1 MRARA
6 RTHAF
11 ECRQFKSDQISSF
24 AELLLRQAMKNDRT
38 PIWNPMTTE
47 TLIATDGNGHAGSSK
62 YNAEDITVM
71 EGLEAVRKR
80 PGMYIGTT
88 GPEGVFH
95 LVREIVDNSVDEAM
109 AGFATTVDIRIHAD
123 GSVSVSDDGRGIPV
137 DTHDKTGKS
146 ALETV
151 MTTLHAGG
159 KFGGKSYQVSGGLH
173 GVGASVVNA
182 LSEWTVV
189 EVRRD
194 GYVYSQRFERGI
206 TMTDMTRRRQISSD
220 LWGTGT
226 KVTWMPD
233 KAIFSDIEYDWA
245 GVTTRLREMAYLNQ
259 GLAIRL
265 RSDWHEETHWP
276 HNDVTFRFDGGV
288 RSFVR
293 TFNRRRGG
301 IHDSVI
307 YAAGTVDEVSV
318 EVAFQYNQ
326 SFVENCLSF
335 ANVIRT
341 GDGGT
346 HVTGFRSALTRVL
359 NDYAKK
365 NNLLNGGKDGI
376 ATLSGEDVR
385 EGIMSVISVKVKDP
399 QFEGQTKGRLG
410 NPEVTGVVGQLVGR
424 QLSDFLEDHP
434 DEARIIIDKASTAAR
449 AREAAKKAR
458 DLIIRKNAM
467 DGGSLPGKLADCAEK
482 DPSRSELYIV
492 EGESAGGSA
501 KQGRDRQFQAIL
513 PLKGKILNVEKARPE
528 RMFAHE
534 EIAALITAIGAG
546 MGEDFDSEKL
556 RYHRIIIMT
565 DADIDGAHI
574 RTLLLTFFFRNMHQL
589 IDGGYL
595 YIAQPPLYRASKGR
609 RGKWLYADAD
619 LDNWMAERAFN
630 GFSLVSQNDDARIEV
645 KGKRLGNIV
654 THLRD
659 FREAFEIVKAIAVPE
674 NVFFDLL
681 RNPDHQN
688 LSFTRDELPGTTD
701 EFYDEDDRVNEN
713 SSYQV
718 DLFNSS
724 VDDTQTPFTREV
736 IDNREDSE
744 QHPPITYNIQ
754 GYELTAD
761 IYNNPAIRR
770 AKRIF
775 HRVADFVGN
784 DGFQLKRN
792 DKVLM
797 EDLSWQEL
805 PEALEESSDT
815 SGISIQRYKGLGE
828 MNPDQLWDTTMNPQN
843 RVMLQ
848 VTAEDAISA
857 DDIFRTLMG
866 EEVGPRRDFIR
877 ANALEVK
884 NLDV

>member
-1 MRARA
+1 
-6 RTHAF
+6 
-11 ECRQFKSDQISSF
+11 
-24 AELLLRQAMKNDRT
+24 
-38 PIWNPMTTE
+38 MTTE
-47 TLIATDGNGHAGSSK
+47 TTVLTNGNGHAGSSE
-62 YNAEDITVM
+62 YTAEDITVM

-109 AGFATTVDIRIHAD
+109 AGFASTVDIHIHAD
-123 GSVSVSDDGRGIPV
+123 GSVTVIDDGRGIPV

-159 KFGGKSYQVSGGLH
+159 KFGGKGYQVSGGLH

-206 TMTDMTRRRQISSD
+206 TINEMSQRPQNSSD
-220 LWGTGT
+220 LEGNGTM
-226 KVTWMPD
+226 VTWLPD
-233 KAIFSDIEYDWA
+233 KDVFPEVAYDWD
-245 GVTTRLREMAYLNQ
+245 GVTSRLREMAYLNQ
-259 GLAIRL
+259 GLRIRL
-265 RSDWHEETHWP
+265 RSDWHEEVQWP

-307 YAAGTVDEVSV
+307 YAAGTVEDVAV

-365 NNLLNGGKDGI
+365 NNLLSGGKDGV

-385 EGIMSVISVKVKDP
+385 EGLMSVISVKVKDP

-410 NPEVTGVVGQLVGR
+410 NPEVRPAVETLVGR
-424 QLSDFLEDHP
+424 YLTEFLEDHP

-546 MGEDFDSEKL
+546 MGEDFDPEKL

-574 RTLLLTFFFRNMHQL
+574 RTLLLTFFFRNMRQL
-589 IDGGYL
+589 IDDGYL
-595 YIAQPPLYRASKGR
+595 YIAQPPLYKASKGR
-609 RGKWLYADAD
+609 RSNWLYADAD

-630 GFSLVSQNDDARIEV
+630 GLTIESADDEVSLTV
-645 KGKRLGNIV
+645 KGKRLGNTI
-654 THLRD
+654 TQLRE
-659 FREAFEIVKAIAVPE
+659 FREAFDIAKALGVPE
-674 NVFFDLL
+674 EVFFNLL
-681 RNPDHQN
+681 TDPDWQN
-688 LSFTRDELPGTTD
+688 LSFARDRSPEAAGDL
-701 EFYDEDDRVNEN
+701 DDD
-713 SSYQV
+713 
-718 DLFNSS
+718 DLFDQDNSFQVGLFNGS
-724 VDDTQTPFTREV
+724 VDENGTSFTREV
-736 IDNREDSE
+736 NEQPLDVEEDE
-744 QHPPITYNIQ
+744 PAPITFSIH
-754 GYELTAD
+754 GYELSED
-761 IYNNPAIRR
+761 VYNNPAMRR
-770 AKRIF
+770 ARRIYPD
-775 HRVADFVGN
+775 VVDFISS
-784 DGFQLKRN
+784 DGFILKKSDAIVN
-792 DKVLM
+792 D
-797 EDLSWQEL
+797 DLCWDEL
-805 PEALEESSDT
+805 PEALEENSDT
-815 SGISIQRYKGLGE
+815 SGINIQRYKGLGE
-828 MNPDQLWDTTMNPQN
+828 MNPDQLWDTTMNPGN
-843 RVMLQ
+843 RLMLR

-877 ANALEVK
+877 ANALEVR

>member
-1 MRARA
+1 
-6 RTHAF
+6 
-11 ECRQFKSDQISSF
+11 
-24 AELLLRQAMKNDRT
+24 
-38 PIWNPMTTE
+38 MTTE
-47 TLIATDGNGHAGSSK
+47 TTIATSGNGHTGSAE
-62 YNAEDITVM
+62 YTAEDITVM

-109 AGFATTVDIRIHAD
+109 AGFASTVDIQIHAD
-123 GSVSVSDDGRGIPV
+123 GSVTVIDDGRGIPV

-159 KFGGKSYQVSGGLH
+159 KFGGKGYQVSGGLH

-194 GYVYSQRFERGI
+194 GYVYSQRFERGV
-206 TMTDMTRRRQISSD
+206 TMNDMTVRKQTSVD
-220 LWGTGT
+220 LQGSGT

-233 KAIFSDIEYDWA
+233 SDVFPEIEYDWD
-245 GVTTRLREMAYLNQ
+245 GVTGRLREMAYLNQ

-307 YAAGTVDEVSV
+307 YAAGTVDEVAV

-346 HVTGFRSALTRVL
+346 HVTGFRSALTRVV

-365 NNLLNGGKDGI
+365 NNLLNMGKDGV

-385 EGIMSVISVKVKDP
+385 EGLMSVISVKVKDP

-410 NPEVTGVVGQLVGR
+410 NPEVKGAVEQLVGR
-424 QLSDFLEDHP
+424 QLTEFLEDHP
-434 DEARIIIDKASTAAR
+434 DEARVIIDKASTAAR

-467 DGGSLPGKLADCAEK
+467 DGGSLPGKLADCSEK

-528 RMFAHE
+528 RMFAHD
-534 EIAALITAIGAG
+534 EITALITAIGAG

-574 RTLLLTFFFRNMHQL
+574 RTLLLTFFFRNMRQL
-589 IDGGYL
+589 IDDGYL
-595 YIAQPPLYRASKGR
+595 YIAQPPLYKASKGR
-609 RGKWLYADAD
+609 RSSWLYADAD
-619 LDNWMAERAFN
+619 LDSWMAERAFN
-630 GFSLVSQNDDARIEV
+630 GLAVSSEDDDVYIEV
-645 KGKRLGNIV
+645 KGKRLGSTI
-654 THLRD
+654 TQLRE
-659 FREAFEIVKAIAVPE
+659 FREAFGIVDALGVPE
-674 NVFFDLL
+674 DVFYDLL
-681 RNPDHQN
+681 RDPEWQN
-688 LSFTRDELPGTTD
+688 LTFTRDRSSEIIAEL
-701 EFYDEDDRVNEN
+701 DRDNGPF
-713 SSYQV
+713 QV
-718 DLFNSS
+718 DLFNGS
-724 VDDTQTPFTREV
+724 VDEEQTPFTRE
-736 IDNREDSE
+736 INDEPEDE
-744 QHPPITYNIQ
+744 DDLPVTYLIRD
-754 GYELTAD
+754 YELTEEV
-761 IYNNPAIRR
+761 YNNPALRR
-770 AKRIF
+770 AKRLYP
-775 HRVADFVGN
+775 RVADFIAS
-784 DGFQLKRN
+784 DSFAIKRR
-792 DKVLM
+792 DSVVL
-797 EDLSWQEL
+797 EEIGWEEL
-805 PEALEESSDT
+805 PEALEENSDT
-815 SGISIQRYKGLGE
+815 SGINIQRYKGLGE
-828 MNPDQLWDTTMNPQN
+828 MNPDQLWETTMNPQN
-843 RVMLQ
+843 RLMLQ
-848 VTAEDAISA
+848 VTAQDAISA

-877 ANALEVK
+877 ANALEVR

>member
-1 MRARA
+1 
-6 RTHAF
+6 
-11 ECRQFKSDQISSF
+11 
-24 AELLLRQAMKNDRT
+24 
-38 PIWNPMTTE
+38 MTTQ
-47 TLIATDGNGHAGSSK
+47 TTIATEGNGHAGSVN

-109 AGFATTVDIRIHAD
+109 AGFATTVDIQIHSD
-123 GSVSVSDDGRGIPV
+123 GSVSVTDDGRGIPV
-137 DTHDKTGKS
+137 DTHDKTGMS

-159 KFGGKSYQVSGGLH
+159 KFGGKGYQVSGGLH

-182 LSEWTVV
+182 LSEKTTV

-194 GYVYSQRFERGI
+194 GKVYTQRFERGI
-206 TMTDMTRRRQISSD
+206 TINGLTHRKQTASD
-220 LWGTGT
+220 LQGTGT
-226 KVTWMPD
+226 TVTWMPD
-233 KAIFSDIEYDWA
+233 REIFPSIEYDWESIT
-245 GVTTRLREMAYLNQ
+245 GRLREMAYLNQ

-265 RSDWHEETHWP
+265 RSDWHEESHWP

-293 TFNRRRGG
+293 TFNRRRGS
-301 IHDSVI
+301 IHDSVV
-307 YAAGTVDEVSV
+307 YAAGNIDEVSV

-365 NNLLNGGKDGI
+365 NSLLNIGKDGV

-385 EGIMSVISVKVKDP
+385 EGLMSVISVKVKDP

-410 NPEVTGVVGQLVGR
+410 NPEVRMAVEQLVGR
-424 QLSDFLEDHP
+424 YLGEFLEDHP

-449 AREAAKKAR
+449 AREAARKAR

-467 DGGSLPGKLADCAEK
+467 DGGSLPGKLADCSEK

-546 MGEDFDSEKL
+546 MGEDFDAEKL
-556 RYHRIIIMT
+556 RYHRVIIMT

-574 RTLLLTFFFRNMHQL
+574 RTLLLTFFFRNMRQL

-595 YIAQPPLYRASKGR
+595 YIAQPPLYKASKGR
-609 RGKWLYADAD
+609 RSDWLYADAD

-630 GFSLVSQNDDARIEV
+630 GLSVHSGDDETQINV
-645 KGKRLGNIV
+645 GGQRLGTTLTNLREFRDALGIV
-654 THLRD
+654 N
-659 FREAFEIVKAIAVPE
+659 AIGLPE
-674 NVFFDLL
+674 GVFFDLL
-681 RNPDHQN
+681 QDPEWQN
-688 LSFTRDELPGTTD
+688 LSFKHDRSSEIISEL
-701 EFYDEDDRVNEN
+701 DDDDDAHEN
-713 SSYQV
+713 GDIYQAG
-718 DLFNSS
+718 LFNGGI
-724 VDDTQTPFTREV
+724 DNDPTPFTREV
-736 IDNREDSE
+736 AEGIEESEEDDPE
-744 QHPPITYNIQ
+744 VKHRIR
-754 GYELTAD
+754 GYDLTED
-761 IYNNPAIRR
+761 VYKNPAIRR
-770 AKRIF
+770 SKQLYP
-775 HRVADFVGN
+775 HVVDFLAAG
-784 DGFQLKRN
+784 GFELKRR
-792 DKVLM
+792 DQVLIN
-797 EDLSWQEL
+797 DLSWREL
-805 PEALEESSDT
+805 PEALEDYSDT
-815 SGISIQRYKGLGE
+815 SGINIQRYKGLGE
-828 MNPDQLWDTTMNPQN
+828 MNPDQLWDTTMNPEN

-848 VTAEDAISA
+848 VKAEDAMSA

-877 ANALEVK
+877 ANALEVR

>member
-1 MRARA
+1 
-6 RTHAF
+6 
-11 ECRQFKSDQISSF
+11 
-24 AELLLRQAMKNDRT
+24 
-38 PIWNPMTTE
+38 MTTE
-47 TLIATDGNGHAGSSK
+47 TSVLTNGNGHAGSAE
-62 YNAEDITVM
+62 YTAEDITVM

-109 AGFATTVDIRIHAD
+109 AGFASTVDIHIHAD
-123 GSVSVSDDGRGIPV
+123 GSVTVVDDGRGIPV

-159 KFGGKSYQVSGGLH
+159 KFGGKGYQVSGGLH

-194 GYVYSQRFERGI
+194 GYVYSQRFERGV
-206 TMTDMTRRRQISSD
+206 TMNEMARRPQTSSD
-220 LWGTGT
+220 LQGNGT
-226 KVTWMPD
+226 KVTWLPD
-233 KAIFSDIEYDWA
+233 SNVFPEVEYDWD
-245 GVTTRLREMAYLNQ
+245 GVTGRLREMAYLNQ

-265 RSDWHEETHWP
+265 RSDWHEDTHWP

-307 YAAGTVDEVSV
+307 YAAGTVEDVAV
-318 EVAFQYNQ
+318 EVAFQYNT

-365 NNLLNGGKDGI
+365 NNLLNNGKDGV

-385 EGIMSVISVKVKDP
+385 EGLMSVISVKVKDP

-410 NPEVTGVVGQLVGR
+410 NPEVRPAVETLVGKY
-424 QLSDFLEDHP
+424 LTEFLEDHP

-467 DGGSLPGKLADCAEK
+467 DGGSLPGKLADCSEK

-546 MGEDFDSEKL
+546 MGEDFDAEKL

-574 RTLLLTFFFRNMHQL
+574 RTLLLTFFFRNMRQL
-589 IDGGYL
+589 IDEGYL
-595 YIAQPPLYRASKGR
+595 YIAQPPLYKASKGR
-609 RGKWLYADAD
+609 RSNWLYADAD
-619 LDNWMAERAFN
+619 LDSWMAERAFN
-630 GFSLVSQNDDARIEV
+630 GLSIESDDDDVKIVV
-645 KGKRLGNIV
+645 KGKKLGGAI
-654 THLRD
+654 TQLRE
-659 FREAFEIVKAIAVPE
+659 FREAFEIASAIGVPE
-674 NVFFDLL
+674 DVFFDLL
-681 RNPDHQN
+681 NDPEWQN
-688 LSFTRDELPGTTD
+688 LSFTVDKSSEIIAELDRD
-701 EFYDEDDRVNEN
+701 DDGMFEEGGPF
-713 SSYQV
+713 QV
-718 DLFNSS
+718 DLFDVS
-724 VDDTQTPFTREV
+724 VEENGTSFTREV
-736 IDNREDSE
+736 SEGSLDEDDDE
-744 QHPPITYNIQ
+744 PDPVTFEIH
-754 GYELTAD
+754 GYELNEDT
-761 IYNNPAIRR
+761 YKNPAMRR
-770 AKRIF
+770 ARRIYPQ
-775 HRVADFVGN
+775 VADFISVNNFILKKQDNIVN
-784 DGFQLKRN
+784 D
-792 DKVLM
+792 
-797 EDLSWQEL
+797 DLTWDEL
-805 PEALEESSDT
+805 PEALEDASDT
-815 SGISIQRYKGLGE
+815 SGINIQRYKGLGE
-828 MNPDQLWDTTMNPQN
+828 MNPDQLWDTTMNPEY
-843 RVMLQ
+843 RLMLR

-877 ANALEVK
+877 ANALEVR

>member
-1 MRARA
+1 
-6 RTHAF
+6 
-11 ECRQFKSDQISSF
+11 
-24 AELLLRQAMKNDRT
+24 
-38 PIWNPMTTE
+38 MTTE
-47 TLIATDGNGHAGSSK
+47 TTIATNGNGHAGSAD
-62 YNAEDITVM
+62 YTADDITVM

-109 AGFATTVDIRIHAD
+109 AGFASTVDIRIHAD
-123 GSVSVSDDGRGIPV
+123 GSVTVVDDGRGIPV

-159 KFGGKSYQVSGGLH
+159 KFGGKGYQVSGGLH

-182 LSEWTVV
+182 LSEWTDV

-194 GYVYSQRFERGI
+194 GNVYSQRFERGV
-206 TMTDMTRRRQISSD
+206 TMNDMDRRPQTSAD
-220 LWGTGT
+220 LPGNGT

-233 KAIFSDIEYDWA
+233 SQVFPEIGYEWESIS
-245 GVTTRLREMAYLNQ
+245 GRLREMAYLTQ

-265 RSDWHEETHWP
+265 RSDWHHETHWP

-288 RSFVR
+288 KSFVR

-307 YAAGTVDEVSV
+307 YAAGTVDDVSV

-365 NNLLNGGKDGI
+365 NNMLSGGKDGV

-385 EGIMSVISVKVKDP
+385 EGLMSVISVKVKDP

-410 NPEVTGVVGQLVGR
+410 NPEVKGTVEQLVGR
-424 QLSDFLEDHP
+424 QLSEFLEDHP

-467 DGGSLPGKLADCAEK
+467 DGGSLPGKLADCTEK

-546 MGEDFDSEKL
+546 MGEEFDSEKL

-574 RTLLLTFFFRNMHQL
+574 RTLLLTFFFRNMRQL
-589 IDGGYL
+589 IDEGFL
-595 YIAQPPLYRASKGR
+595 YIAQPPLYKASKGR
-609 RGKWLYADAD
+609 RSNWLYADAD
-619 LDNWMAERAFN
+619 LDNWMAERVFN
-630 GFSLVSQNDDARIEV
+630 GLSIASDDEDASVEV
-645 KGKRLGNIV
+645 RGKRLGSTI
-654 THLRD
+654 TQLRE
-659 FREAFEIVKAIAVPE
+659 FREAFEIVKVLGMPE
-674 NVFFDLL
+674 EVFFDLL
-681 RNPDHQN
+681 RDPELQN
-688 LSFTRDELPGTTD
+688 LTFTRDRSSEIIGDLDGDD
-701 EFYDEDDRVNEN
+701 EFEN
-713 SSYQV
+713 DASFQV
-718 DLFNSS
+718 SLFNGS
-724 VDDTQTPFTREV
+724 VDEGQTPFTREV
-736 IDNREDSE
+736 NEEPAQEHDET
-744 QHPPITYNIQ
+744 PVTYRIRD
-754 GYELTAD
+754 YELTED
-761 IYNNPAIRR
+761 VFNNPAIRR
-770 AKRIF
+770 SKRLYQDVMNFIA
-775 HRVADFVGN
+775 ADA
-784 DGFQLKRN
+784 FQLKRRE
-792 DKVLM
+792 DVLIQ
-797 EDLSWQEL
+797 DLTWHEL
-805 PEALEESSDT
+805 PEALEENSDT
-815 SGISIQRYKGLGE
+815 SGINIQRYKGLGE
-828 MNPDQLWDTTMNPQN
+828 MNPDQLWDTTMNPQH

-866 EEVGPRRDFIR
+866 EEVAPRRDFIR

>member
-1 MRARA
+1 
-6 RTHAF
+6 
-11 ECRQFKSDQISSF
+11 
-24 AELLLRQAMKNDRT
+24 
-38 PIWNPMTTE
+38 MTTE
-47 TLIATDGNGHAGSSK
+47 TTIATNGNGHAGSAD
-62 YNAEDITVM
+62 YTADDITVM

-109 AGFATTVDIRIHAD
+109 AGFASTVDIRIHAD
-123 GSVSVSDDGRGIPV
+123 GSVTVVDDGRGIPV

-159 KFGGKSYQVSGGLH
+159 KFGGKGYQVSGGLH
-173 GVGASVVNA
+173 GVGASIVNA
-182 LSEWTVV
+182 LSEWTDV

-206 TMTDMTRRRQISSD
+206 TMNDTDRRAQTSTD
-220 LWGTGT
+220 LPGNGT
-226 KVTWMPD
+226 KTTWMPD
-233 KAIFSDIEYDWA
+233 SQIFPEVGYDWESIT
-245 GVTTRLREMAYLNQ
+245 GRLREMAYLNQ

-265 RSDWHEETHWP
+265 RSDWHHESHWP

-288 RSFVR
+288 KSFVR

-365 NNLLNGGKDGI
+365 NNLLNGGKDGV

-385 EGIMSVISVKVKDP
+385 EGLMSVISVKVKDP

-410 NPEVTGVVGQLVGR
+410 NPEVKGIVEQLFGR
-424 QLSDFLEDHP
+424 QLSEFLEDHP
-434 DEARIIIDKASTAAR
+434 DEARIIIEKASTAAR

-467 DGGSLPGKLADCAEK
+467 DGGSLPGKLADCTEK

-546 MGEDFDSEKL
+546 MGEEFDSEKL

-574 RTLLLTFFFRNMHQL
+574 RTLLLTFFFRNMRQL
-589 IDGGYL
+589 IDEGFL
-595 YIAQPPLYRASKGR
+595 YIAQPPLYKASKGR
-609 RGKWLYADAD
+609 RSNWLYADAD
-619 LDNWMAERAFN
+619 LDNWMAERVFN
-630 GFSLVSQNDDARIEV
+630 GLSIASDDEDASVEV
-645 KGKRLGNIV
+645 KGKRLGSTI
-654 THLRD
+654 TQLRE
-659 FREAFEIVKAIAVPE
+659 FREAFEIVKVLGMPE
-674 NVFFDLL
+674 KVFFDLL
-681 RNPDHQN
+681 RDPELQN
-688 LSFTRDELPGTTD
+688 LTFTRDRSSEIIGDLDGDD
-701 EFYDEDDRVNEN
+701 EFEN
-713 SSYQV
+713 DASFQV
-718 DLFNSS
+718 SLFNGS
-724 VDDTQTPFTREV
+724 VDEEQTPFTREV
-736 IDNREDSE
+736 NEEPVQERDET
-744 QHPPITYNIQ
+744 PVTYRIRD
-754 GYELTAD
+754 YELTED
-761 IYNNPAIRR
+761 VFNNPAIRR
-770 AKRIF
+770 SKRLYQHVMNFIA
-775 HRVADFVGN
+775 ADA
-784 DGFQLKRN
+784 FQLKRRE
-792 DKVLM
+792 DVLIQ
-797 EDLSWQEL
+797 DLTWHEL
-805 PEALEESSDT
+805 PEALEENSDT
-815 SGISIQRYKGLGE
+815 SGINIQRYKGLGE
-828 MNPDQLWDTTMNPQN
+828 MNPDQLWDTTMNPQH

-866 EEVGPRRDFIR
+866 EEVAPRRDFIR

>member
-1 MRARA
+1 
-6 RTHAF
+6 
-11 ECRQFKSDQISSF
+11 
-24 AELLLRQAMKNDRT
+24 
-38 PIWNPMTTE
+38 MTTE
-47 TLIATDGNGHAGSSK
+47 TTIATNGNGHTGSSE

-71 EGLEAVRKR
+71 EGLDAVRKR

-109 AGFATTVDIRIHAD
+109 AGFASTVDIQIHAD
-123 GSVSVSDDGRGIPV
+123 GSVTVIDDGRGIPV

-159 KFGGKSYQVSGGLH
+159 KFGGKGYQVSGGLH

-194 GYVYSQRFERGI
+194 GYVYSQRFERGV
-206 TMTDMTRRRQISSD
+206 TMNDMTVRKQTATD
-220 LWGTGT
+220 VEGTGT

-233 KAIFSDIEYDWA
+233 GDVFPEIDYDWE
-245 GVTTRLREMAYLNQ
+245 GVTGRLREMAYLNQ

-265 RSDWHEETHWP
+265 RSEWHEETHWP

-307 YAAGTVDEVSV
+307 YAAGTVDEVAV

-346 HVTGFRSALTRVL
+346 HVTGFRSALTRVV

-365 NNLLNGGKDGI
+365 NNLLNIGKDGV

-385 EGIMSVISVKVKDP
+385 EGLMSVISVKVKDP

-410 NPEVTGVVGQLVGR
+410 NPEVKGAVEQLVGR
-424 QLSDFLEDHP
+424 FLTEFLEDHP
-434 DEARIIIDKASTAAR
+434 DEARVIIDKASTAAR

-458 DLIIRKNAM
+458 DLITRKNAM
-467 DGGSLPGKLADCAEK
+467 DGGSLPGKLADCSEK

-528 RMFAHE
+528 RMFAHD
-534 EIAALITAIGAG
+534 EITALITAIGAG

-574 RTLLLTFFFRNMHQL
+574 RTLLLTFFFRNMRQL
-589 IDGGYL
+589 IDEGYL
-595 YIAQPPLYRASKGR
+595 YIAQPPLYKASKGR
-609 RGKWLYADAD
+609 RSNWLYADAD
-619 LDNWMAERAFN
+619 LDTWMAERAFN
-630 GFSLVSQNDDARIEV
+630 GLSIAADNDDFDIKV
-645 KGKRLGNIV
+645 KGKRLGSTI
-654 THLRD
+654 TQLRE
-659 FREAFEIVKAIAVPE
+659 FREAYGIVEALGVPE
-674 NVFFDLL
+674 DVFFDLL
-681 RNPDHQN
+681 RDPEWQN
-688 LSFTRDELPGTTD
+688 LTFTRD
-701 EFYDEDDRVNEN
+701 R
-713 SSYQV
+713 SSEIIAALEEEEGPFQV
-718 DLFNSS
+718 DLFDAS
-724 VDDTQTPFTREV
+724 VDEDQAPFTREV
-736 IDNREDSE
+736 NEEPEDE
-744 QHPPITYNIQ
+744 EEELPMTYMIR
-754 GYELTAD
+754 GYELTED
-761 IYNNPAIRR
+761 VYNNPAVRR
-770 AKRIF
+770 AKRLYP
-775 HRVADFVGN
+775 RVADFVSA
-784 DGFQLKRN
+784 DAFSIKRRE
-792 DKVLM
+792 DVVLGDVGW
-797 EDLSWQEL
+797 EEL
-805 PEALEESSDT
+805 PEALEENSDS
-815 SGISIQRYKGLGE
+815 SGINIQRYKGLGE

-843 RVMLQ
+843 RLMLQ

>member
-1 MRARA
+1 
-6 RTHAF
+6 
-11 ECRQFKSDQISSF
+11 
-24 AELLLRQAMKNDRT
+24 
-38 PIWNPMTTE
+38 MTTE
-47 TLIATDGNGHAGSSK
+47 TAIATETNGHAGSSE

-109 AGFATTVDIRIHAD
+109 AGFASTVDIRIHAD
-123 GSVSVSDDGRGIPV
+123 GSVTVTDDGRGIPV

-159 KFGGKSYQVSGGLH
+159 KFGGKGYQVSGGLH

-182 LSEWTVV
+182 LSEWTTVD
-189 EVRRD
+189 VRRD
-194 GYVYSQRFERGI
+194 GYVYSQRFERGV
-206 TMTDMTRRRQISSD
+206 TVNDMSRRPQSSSD
-220 LWGTGT
+220 LRGNGT
-226 KVTWMPD
+226 KVTWLPD
-233 KAIFSDIEYDWA
+233 GQVFPSIEYDWDSIT
-245 GVTTRLREMAYLNQ
+245 GRFREMAYLNQ
-259 GLAIRL
+259 GLAIRV
-265 RSDWHEETHWP
+265 RSDWHAETHWP

-307 YAAGTVDEVSV
+307 YAAGNVDDVAV

-365 NNLLNGGKDGI
+365 NNLLSGGKDGV

-385 EGIMSVISVKVKDP
+385 EGLMSVISVKVKDP

-410 NPEVTGVVGQLVGR
+410 NPEVKGTVEQLVGR
-424 QLSDFLEDHP
+424 HLAEFLEDHP
-434 DEARIIIDKASTAAR
+434 DEARLIIEKASTAAR

-467 DGGSLPGKLADCAEK
+467 DGGSLPGKLADCSEK

-546 MGEDFDSEKL
+546 MGEEFDSEKL
-556 RYHRIIIMT
+556 RYHRVIIMT

-574 RTLLLTFFFRNMHQL
+574 RTLLLTFFFRNMRQL
-589 IDGGYL
+589 IDEGFL
-595 YIAQPPLYRASKGR
+595 YIAQPPLYKASKGR
-609 RGKWLYADAD
+609 RSKWLYADAE

-630 GFSLVSQNDDARIEV
+630 GLAVASEDEDQPISV
-645 KGKRLGNIV
+645 KGKRLGITVSQLREFRDALAIV
-654 THLRD
+654 DVLGMPQD
-659 FREAFEIVKAIAVPE
+659 
-674 NVFFDLL
+674 VFFDLL
-681 RNPDHQN
+681 RDPELQN
-688 LSFTRDELPGTTD
+688 LTFTRDRSSEIIGSLDEPD
-701 EFYDEDDRVNEN
+701 EFEEEAD
-713 SSYQV
+713 YQV
-718 DLFNSS
+718 DLFEGN
-724 VDDTQTPFTREV
+724 VGDQETTFTREV
-736 IDNREDSE
+736 NELPDVEDE
-744 QHPPITYNIQ
+744 EPVTYHVR
-754 GYELTAD
+754 GYELTED
-761 IYNNPAIRR
+761 IYNHPAIRR
-770 AKRIF
+770 SKRLYPEIAGIIDAERF
-775 HRVADFVGN
+775 N
-784 DGFQLKRN
+784 
-792 DKVLM
+792 LM
-797 EDLSWQEL
+797 RREEMLLQELTWDEL
-805 PEALEESSDT
+805 PEALEENSDT
-815 SGISIQRYKGLGE
+815 NGINIQRYKGLGE
-828 MNPDQLWDTTMNPQN
+828 MNPDQLWDTTMNPEN
-843 RVMLQ
+843 RVMLK
-848 VTAEDAISA
+848 VKTDDAMTA

-866 EEVGPRRDFIR
+866 EEVAPRRDFIR

>member
-1 MRARA
+1 
-6 RTHAF
+6 
-11 ECRQFKSDQISSF
+11 
-24 AELLLRQAMKNDRT
+24 
-38 PIWNPMTTE
+38 MTTE
-47 TLIATDGNGHAGSSK
+47 TTIATNGNGHTGSSE

-109 AGFATTVDIRIHAD
+109 AGFASTVDIQIHED
-123 GSVSVSDDGRGIPV
+123 GSVTVIDDGRGIPV

-159 KFGGKSYQVSGGLH
+159 KFGGKGYQVSGGLH

-194 GYVYSQRFERGI
+194 GYVYSQRFERGV
-206 TMTDMTRRRQISSD
+206 TMNDMTVRKQTSAD
-220 LWGTGT
+220 LQGAGT

-233 KAIFSDIEYDWA
+233 SEVFPEIDYDWD
-245 GVTTRLREMAYLNQ
+245 GVTGRLREMAYLNQ

-307 YAAGTVDEVSV
+307 YAAGTVDEVAV

-346 HVTGFRSALTRVL
+346 HVTGFRSALTRVV

-365 NNLLNGGKDGI
+365 NNLLNIGKDGV

-385 EGIMSVISVKVKDP
+385 EGLMSVISVKVKDP

-410 NPEVTGVVGQLVGR
+410 NPEVKGAVEQLVGR
-424 QLSDFLEDHP
+424 HLTEFLEDHP
-434 DEARIIIDKASTAAR
+434 DEARVIIDKASTAAR

-467 DGGSLPGKLADCAEK
+467 DGGSLPGKLADCSEK

-528 RMFAHE
+528 RMFAHD
-534 EIAALITAIGAG
+534 EITALITAIGAG

-574 RTLLLTFFFRNMHQL
+574 RTLLLTFFFRNMRQL
-589 IDGGYL
+589 IDDGYL
-595 YIAQPPLYRASKGR
+595 YIAQPPLYKASKGR
-609 RGKWLYADAD
+609 RSNWLYADAD
-619 LDNWMAERAFN
+619 LDSWMAERAFN
-630 GFSLVSQNDDARIEV
+630 GLSIASDDDEVDIEV
-645 KGKRLGNIV
+645 KGKSLGSTI
-654 THLRD
+654 TQLRE
-659 FREAFEIVKAIAVPE
+659 FREAYGIVDALGVPAD
-674 NVFFDLL
+674 VFFDLL
-681 RNPDHQN
+681 RDPEWQN
-688 LSFTRDELPGTTD
+688 LTFTRDRSSEIIAELDDNLTG
-701 EFYDEDDRVNEN
+701 EDGPF
-713 SSYQV
+713 QV
-718 DLFNSS
+718 DLFNDS
-724 VDDTQTPFTREV
+724 VDEDQTAFTREA
-736 IDNREDSE
+736 NEELEDE
-744 QHPPITYNIQ
+744 DEEEPVTYMIRD
-754 GYELTAD
+754 YELTED
-761 IYNNPAIRR
+761 VYNNPAVRR
-770 AKRIF
+770 AKRLYP
-775 HRVADFVGN
+775 RVANFISADAFSI
-784 DGFQLKRN
+784 KRREN
-792 DKVLM
+792 VVLDDINW
-797 EDLSWQEL
+797 EEL
-805 PEALEESSDT
+805 PEALEENSDT
-815 SGISIQRYKGLGE
+815 SGINIQRYKGLGE
-828 MNPDQLWDTTMNPQN
+828 MNPDQLWETTMNPQN
-843 RVMLQ
+843 RLMLQ

>member
-1 MRARA
+1 
-6 RTHAF
+6 
-11 ECRQFKSDQISSF
+11 
-24 AELLLRQAMKNDRT
+24 
-38 PIWNPMTTE
+38 MTTE
-47 TLIATDGNGHAGSSK
+47 TTIATNGNGHAGSSE

-109 AGFATTVDIRIHAD
+109 AGFATTVDIRLHGD
-123 GSVSVSDDGRGIPV
+123 GSVTVTDDGRGIPV

-194 GYVYSQRFERGI
+194 GNVYSQRFERGI
-206 TMTDMTRRRQISSD
+206 TVTDMTQRPQAPSGLQGD
-220 LWGTGT
+220 GT
-226 KVTWMPD
+226 KVSWMPD
-233 KAIFSDIEYDWA
+233 SRVFQSIEYDWDSIA
-245 GVTTRLREMAYLNQ
+245 GRLREMAYLNQ

-301 IHDSVI
+301 IHDSVMF
-307 YAAGTVDEVSV
+307 AVGTVDDVSV

-365 NNLLNGGKDGI
+365 NKLLNIGKDGV

-385 EGIMSVISVKVKDP
+385 EGLMSVISVKVKDP

-410 NPEVTGVVGQLVGR
+410 NPEVKGTVEHLVGR
-424 QLSDFLEDHP
+424 YLSEFLEDHP

-467 DGGSLPGKLADCAEK
+467 DGGSLPGKLADCSEK

-574 RTLLLTFFFRNMHQL
+574 RTLLLTFFFRHMRQL
-589 IDGGYL
+589 IDDGYL
-595 YIAQPPLYRASKGR
+595 YIAQPPLYKASKGR
-609 RGKWLYADAD
+609 RSNWLYADAD

-630 GFSLVSQNDDARIEV
+630 GLSIASDDDDVRIEI
-645 KGKRLGNIV
+645 KGKRLGSTV
-654 THLRD
+654 TQLRE
-659 FREAFEIVKAIAVPE
+659 FREALDIVNVLGMPE
-674 NVFFDLL
+674 DVFFELL
-681 RNPDHQN
+681 RDPEWQN
-688 LSFTRDELPGTTD
+688 LTFTNDRSSEIIADLDDDFDENAA
-701 EFYDEDDRVNEN
+701 FQVN
-713 SSYQV
+713 
-718 DLFNSS
+718 LFNGS
-724 VDDTQTPFTREV
+724 VDGDQTPFTREV
-736 IDNREDSE
+736 NEILDEEEEDG
-744 QHPPITYNIQ
+744 PVTYHIRD
-754 GYELTAD
+754 YELTED
-761 IYNNPAIRR
+761 VYNNPAIRR
-770 AKRIF
+770 SKRLYP
-775 HRVADFVGN
+775 RVADFVAT
-784 DGFQLKRN
+784 DSFQLKKR
-792 DKVLM
+792 DDILIQ
-797 EDLSWQEL
+797 DLNWQEL
-805 PEALEESSDT
+805 PEALEEHSDT
-815 SGISIQRYKGLGE
+815 SGINIQRYKGLGE
-828 MNPDQLWDTTMNPQN
+828 MNPDQLWDTTMNPQY
-843 RVMLQ
+843 RLMLK
-848 VTAEDAISA
+848 VTADDAIGA